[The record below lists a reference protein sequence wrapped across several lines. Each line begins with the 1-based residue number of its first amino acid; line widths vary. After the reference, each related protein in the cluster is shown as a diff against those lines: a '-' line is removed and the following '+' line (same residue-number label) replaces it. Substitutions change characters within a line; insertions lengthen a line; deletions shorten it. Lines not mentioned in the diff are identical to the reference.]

1 MKKLLGGIAVLLSLG
16 SIRAFVTFS
25 RRCDDAAVPDG
36 MKISRKAHENYR
48 VVIPTMIV
56 IV

>member
-16 SIRAFVTFS
+16 SIRAFVTFY

-36 MKISRKAHENYR
+36 VEVSWKAPENYR
-48 VVIPTMIV
+48 DVVATHFLKA
-56 IV
+56 

>member
-1 MKKLLGGIAVLLSLG
+1 MLHKLQ
-16 SIRAFVTFS
+16 SIGAFVTFY